1 MRYLAAAVTIKKL
14 LALLGI
20 LSAVPAA
27 AQIRTTEFLAD
38 PPPTKSSHAST
49 ICDAK
54 NGLIAA
60 WFGGTAE
67 RSPDCVIWLTR
78 LEGGK
83 WSAPVEVAR
92 GNEDGREQYACWNP
106 VLFEKKS
113 GPLYLF
119 YKVGP
124 SPSKWWG
131 RVMRS
136 DDGGITWTKSR
147 RLPDG
152 IIGPVR
158 NKPVEL
164 PSGTI
169 LCGAST
175 EDQGWRVHMEWT
187 KNPFAQWERTEP
199 LNSSL
204 NFGAIQPTILRWPGE
219 RTQILCRTKQQV
231 IASSWCDTNVRQW
244 GAMNRTVLPNPN
256 SAIDAVMLKNGP
268 ALLVYNPS
276 TDSRG
281 ELSIA
286 LSTDGTEWRRVLDID
301 RGPGEY
307 SYPAVIQDQSG
318 MVHVTYTWRRER
330 IKHVVID
337 PAGLR

>member
-1 MRYLAAAVTIKKL
+1 MIMKSLTLLGVL
-14 LALLGI
+14 LAF
-20 LSAVPAA
+20 PAL
-27 AQIRTTEFLAD
+27 AQIRVTEFLAD
-38 PPPTKSSHAST
+38 PPPTLSSHAST

-54 NGLIAA
+54 NGLVAS

-67 RSPDCVIWLTR
+67 RSPDCVIWFTREERGRWLT
-78 LEGGK
+78 
-83 WSAPVEVAR
+83 PVEVAR
-92 GNEDGREQYACWNP
+92 GNEDGRDQYPCWNP
-106 VLFEKKS
+106 VLFEKKN

-136 DDGGITWTKSR
+136 DDGGITWTQSR

-175 EDQGWRVHMEWT
+175 EDEGWRTHMEWT
-187 KNPFAQWERTEP
+187 KNPFSKWERTP
-199 LNSSL
+199 ALNSSMSW
-204 NFGAIQPTILRWPGE
+204 GAIQPTILRWPGE
-219 RTQILCRTKQQV
+219 RTQILVRTKQKV
-231 IASSWCDTNVRQW
+231 IASSWCTTDIREW
-244 GAMNRTVLPNPN
+244 GPMSATVLPNPN
-256 SAIDAVMLKNGP
+256 SGIDAVMLSGSR

-281 ELSIA
+281 VISIA
-286 LSTDGTEWRRVLDID
+286 LSTDGTEWKRVLDLEK
-301 RGPGEY
+301 GPGEY
-307 SYPAVIQDQSG
+307 SYPAVIQDREG
-318 MVHVTYTWRRER
+318 LVHVTYTWRREKIR
-330 IKHVVID
+330 HIVLD
-337 PAGLR
+337 PAGLQ